1 MVDQVR
7 EQQLYDE
14 LVGLCYEHALHA
26 TTWQPVLDRLAQAC
40 GHQWMFLVMHCE
52 QQPSSTAVNAD
63 PCACAG
69 IGQLGLPPGISALC
83 LPANSARPAGGWQVD
98 LIDFATNDQSQAAEQ
113 PLGLH
118 NVASIR
124 LEARCLGG
132 LYLTALHQLSEPLPT
147 AHHFALL
154 ERITPHL
161 LKAIKLTARINSL
174 KLDLIKRDVL
184 LDHHTA
190 PLWLLSGEGQV
201 LHSNHAARQ
210 LCLSGSLL
218 YEHCGHLCSSS
229 QHERLRALIRIAADK
244 EERRR
249 RPGWLRL
256 GAARRHDLLITP
268 VPADAAANRSF
279 KAPLVLLALL
289 DHHWHSPL
297 LAELFQ
303 LTPAEQRLGELLAL
317 GLTLE
322 DCAKRLNVSINT
334 VRTQLRALFR
344 KTDTT
349 RQAQLISLF
358 TRLNGG

>member
-26 TTWQPVLDRLAQAC
+26 TSWQPVLKRLAQAC
-40 GHQWMFLVMHCE
+40 GHQWMFLVMRCE
-52 QQPSSTAVNAD
+52 QPPDAIAITAE

-69 IGQLGLPPGISALC
+69 LGQPSLPPGFLALC
-83 LPANSARPAGGWQVD
+83 LSSNSARAAGAWQVD
-98 LIDFATNDQSQAAEQ
+98 LIDFASAGHPRTAER
-113 PLGLH
+113 PIGPH
-118 NVASIR
+118 NVASVR
-124 LEARCLGG
+124 LEERCSGG
-132 LYLTALHQLSEPLPT
+132 LYLTALHRLGEPTPT
-147 AHHFALL
+147 ALHFALL

-161 LKAIKLTARINSL
+161 LKAIKVTARINSL

-218 YEHCGHLCSSS
+218 YERCGHLCSSS

-322 DCAKRLNVSINT
+322 DCAKHLNVSINT

>member
-1 MVDQVR
+1 MANQIR

-26 TTWQPVLDRLAQAC
+26 TTWQPVLTRLAQAC
-40 GHQWMFLVMHCE
+40 GYQWIFLVIRCE
-52 QQPSSTAVNAD
+52 QQPDATADTAES
-63 PCACAG
+63 CACAG
-69 IGQLGLPPGISALC
+69 LGELGLPPGNSSLC
-83 LPANSARPAGGWQVD
+83 LPYNGARPAGAWQVD
-98 LIDFATNDQSQAAEQ
+98 LIDFAATGHSRPTER
-113 PLGLH
+113 PLGPH

-124 LEARCLGG
+124 LEARCSGG
-132 LYLTALHQLSEPLPT
+132 LYLAALHQLSEPAPT
-147 AHHFALL
+147 AGHFALL

-161 LKAIKLTARINSL
+161 LKAIKVTARINSL

-201 LHSNHAARQ
+201 LHSNNAARQ
-210 LCLSGSLL
+210 QYLSGSLL

-229 QHERLRALIRIAADK
+229 QHDRLRALIRIAADK
-244 EERRR
+244 EQRRR

-268 VPADAAANRSF
+268 VPVDAPANRSF

-322 DCAKRLNVSINT
+322 NCAKRLNVSINT

-349 RQAQLISLF
+349 RQAQLICLF